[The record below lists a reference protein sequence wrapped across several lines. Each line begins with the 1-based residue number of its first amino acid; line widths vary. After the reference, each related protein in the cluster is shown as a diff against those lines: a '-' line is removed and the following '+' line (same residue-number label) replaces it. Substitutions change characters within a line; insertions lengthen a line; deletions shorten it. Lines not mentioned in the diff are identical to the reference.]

1 MTQDE
6 EKYYEHYFDTFAS
19 EGWKQFIEDM
29 AGLEES
35 VNDLA
40 SINDADKFFLSKGQ
54 LMIIRRILN
63 FEDAMK
69 KAYQE
74 AKEYDE

>member
-6 EKYYEHYFDTFAS
+6 EKYFEHYFDTFAS

-40 SINDADKFFLSKGQ
+40 SINDADKFFVSKGQ
-54 LMIIRRILN
+54 LTIVRRILG
-63 FEDAMK
+63 FENAIK
-69 KAYQE
+69 EAYQMQ
-74 AKEYDE
+74 KEEV

>member
-29 AGLEES
+29 EGLEES

-54 LMIIRRILN
+54 LMIIRRILG
-63 FEDAMK
+63 FENTMK
-69 KAYQE
+69 KLYQMQ
-74 AKEYDE
+74 KEGV

>member
-6 EKYYEHYFDTFAS
+6 EKYFENYFDTFATQ
-19 EGWKQFIEDM
+19 GWKQFIEDM
-29 AGLEES
+29 EGLEET

-40 SINDADKFFLSKGQ
+40 SINDADKFFVSKGQ
-54 LMIIRRILN
+54 LVIIRRILN
-63 FEDAMK
+63 FQDAML